1 MSESQDRW
9 SKWFTRTVQAV
20 GLLMVVTQAAAVY
33 LLDREPEP
41 WLLLV
46 AVAMMLGGYGLRLI
60 LRGASGVLD
69 TTGSDGK

>member
-1 MSESQDRW
+1 MVM
-9 SKWFTRTVQAV
+9 VQA
-20 GLLMVVTQAAAVY
+20 GAVY

-60 LRGASGVLD
+60 LRGA
-69 TTGSDGK
+69 TGLTNGDGKS

>member
-1 MSESQDRW
+1 MNGEADRW
-9 SKWFTRTVQAV
+9 STWFTRVVQTVGLVMVMVQA
-20 GLLMVVTQAAAVY
+20 GAVY

-60 LRGASGVLD
+60 LRGA
-69 TTGSDGK
+69 TGLTNGDGKS

>member
-9 SKWFTRTVQAV
+9 SKWFTRTVQTV
-20 GLLMVVTQAAAVY
+20 GLLMVIVQAAAVY

-69 TTGSDGK
+69 DTQSGGK

>member
-1 MSESQDRW
+1 
-9 SKWFTRTVQAV
+9 
-20 GLLMVVTQAAAVY
+20 MVIVQAAAVY

-69 TTGSDGK
+69 DTQSGGK